1 MCVSS
6 GPFFI
11 STVLK
16 QPLSSLQH
24 SKLSGSQQPQQSHS
38 IAFPQSA
45 YKLRMLP
52 TRSVPMQY
60 SFNEPDSPLLFPS
73 NIVCRLRSLE
83 KSGIV
88 PVKQLSCKLSFSSF
102 SNCSKDL
109 GIGPE
114 MDPPSKLSSERVL
127 ENSDNSCGRVPAR
140 PFHPAARIQF
150 EKKKMVSQTS
160 FEHLNLHEHHNL
172 RTHVIVS
179 VRLFHCRCK

>member
-6 GPFFI
+6 GPFFMFKL
-11 STVLK
+11 LK

-24 SKLSGSQQPQQSHS
+24 SKVSGSQQPQQSHS

-45 YKLRMLP
+45 YKLRILP
-52 TRSVPMQY
+52 TLSVPMQK

-102 SNCSKDL
+102 FNCSKDL
-109 GIGPE
+109 GICPE
-114 MDPPSKLSSERVL
+114 IDPPSKLSSARLL
-127 ENSDNSCGRVPAR
+127 ENSDISCGRVPTR
-140 PFHPAARIQF
+140 PFHPAARIQI
-150 EKKKMVSQTS
+150 EKKK
-160 FEHLNLHEHHNL
+160 HW
-172 RTHVIVS
+172 
-179 VRLFHCRCK
+179 